1 MEGRILKEMTRKGG
15 GGVFSG
21 SYRNLEQRK
30 LPAVYKDDPAK
41 TS

>member
-1 MEGRILKEMTRKGG
+1 MEGRILKEMTRKG